1 MRFALRRVTSEDCSV
16 PRSNIADEIRGYCC
30 AHPDALDSLNGIAWW
45 VAMQRYD
52 DVLDE
57 LASVVDALVDEG
69 VLVRHRTQDGT
80 IVFGCCVKSG
90 DFVS

>member
-1 MRFALRRVTSEDCSV
+1 ML
-16 PRSNIADEIRGYCC
+16 
-30 AHPDALDSLNGIAWW
+30 
-45 VAMQRYD
+45 RYD

-57 LASVVDALVDEG
+57 LASVVDALVDDG

-80 IVFGCCVKSG
+80 TVFGCCVKSG